1 MIHNLWTCK
10 WQPLPPFTP
19 FGASLLTGLCEW
31 PFGFS
36 IPMAVTQLV
45 CNGAFVGR
53 DGVRVHNSTL
63 RGLPTVGCA
72 NINLRLL
79 SSTQYPSRLR
89 TRPTVVCQS
98 DMITFASL
106 LFLFCF
112 ADSSSFVFFYGDSS
126 AIMLLCIYIL
136 GVLMSQ
142 IQLSITVSTFG
153 MLPNSSKL
161 LQGSIYIYK
170 LSWSTS

>member
-10 WQPLPPFTP
+10 WQPPSPLTP

-36 IPMAVTQLV
+36 IPMAVTLLV

-63 RGLPTVGCA
+63 RGLPTVCCA

-98 DMITFASL
+98 DMITSASL
-106 LFLFCF
+106 LFLFYF
-112 ADSSSFVFFYGDSS
+112 ADSSSFVFFLWWFVCHHVALYLHSW
-126 AIMLLCIYIL
+126 
-136 GVLMSQ
+136 GVNESNPIEHYCLH
-142 IQLSITVSTFG
+142 LRHA
-153 MLPNSSKL
+153 SKFK
-161 LQGSIYIYK
+161 QVIAR
-170 LSWSTS
+170 